1 MSKLYELIKKFCQ
14 DGVEFKKLEECCNIL
29 DRKRKPV
36 TKAAR
41 EAGEYPYY
49 GANGIQD
56 YVSDYIFD
64 GVFVLVGEDGSVI
77 TTGGTP
83 VVNWAEGRI
92 WVNNHAHIIEER
104 EGVLL
109 RYLYHYIQT
118 IDVTQLIHGN
128 IPKLTGGDFKA
139 LKIAVPPLEVQH
151 EIVHIL
157 DSFTLL
163 TAELT
168 AELTARKS
176 QYEFYRDKLLT
187 FSNDTLECKLKD
199 ICDIFLGLTSTPNYT
214 DAGVKFISAQN
225 TSNDFL
231 DLKNVKYISETDFE
245 NATSNAKPQRGDLLF
260 TRVGSNLG
268 HPVIVETDEKLCIFV
283 SLGYLRIRNNEK
295 VIIGYLKHWM
305 NTDLFWSQVRKN
317 VHGAAKVNL
326 NTGWLKEF
334 RISLPP
340 LETQERIVHVL
351 DNFETICTDLNIGL
365 PAEIEARKKQY
376 EYYRDLLLTYVE
388 TGNMLETDRQTDRQ
402 SVIKLLQYV
411 FGYVHLTLDNIA
423 ENCDRQRKPV
433 AKGKREAGK
442 YPYYGASGIV
452 DYVSDYIF
460 DGDYLLVSEDGA
472 NLLARTTPIA
482 FSISGKNWVNNHAHV
497 LKFDTYELRRYVEIY
512 LNSIDLSKFISG
524 GAQPK
529 LNQENL
535 NKIVIPVPKEEK
547 VKDIV
552 NILDRFDILC
562 NDLSAG
568 LPAEI
573 EARQKQY
580 EYYRDKLLSYKELP
594 K

>member
-1 MSKLYELIKKFCQ
+1 MNRVNELIKEYCP
-14 DGVEFKKLEECCNIL
+14 DGVEIRCLEDCCNLL
-29 DRKRKPV
+29 DKKRKPI

-56 YVSDYIFD
+56 YVANYIFD
-64 GVFVLVGEDGSVI
+64 GTFVLVGEDGSVI
-77 TTGGTP
+77 TKSGTP
-83 VVNWAEGRI
+83 VVTWAEGKI
-92 WVNNHAHIIEER
+92 WVNNHAHIIEEKD
-104 EGVLL
+104 GVML
-109 RYLYHYIQT
+109 RYLYHYLQT
-118 IDVTQLIHGN
+118 IDVTSLIHGN

-139 LKIAVPPLEVQH
+139 LKIAVPPLEVQR

-168 AELTARKS
+168 ARKK

-187 FSNDTLECKLKD
+187 FGNDTLECRLKD
-199 ICDIFLGLTSTPNYT
+199 ICDIFLGLTATPNYT

-231 DLKNVKYISETDFE
+231 DLSNVKYISETDFE
-245 NATSNAKPQRGDLLF
+245 STTSNAKPQRGDLLF

-283 SLGYLRIRNNEK
+283 SLGYLRVRNK
-295 VIIGYLKHWM
+295 KQVVIGYLKHWM

-351 DNFETICTDLNIGL
+351 DNFEAICTDLNI
-365 PAEIEARKKQY
+365 
-376 EYYRDLLLTYVE
+376 
-388 TGNMLETDRQTDRQ
+388 
-402 SVIKLLQYV
+402 
-411 FGYVHLTLDNIA
+411 
-423 ENCDRQRKPV
+423 
-433 AKGKREAGK
+433 
-442 YPYYGASGIV
+442 
-452 DYVSDYIF
+452 
-460 DGDYLLVSEDGA
+460 
-472 NLLARTTPIA
+472 
-482 FSISGKNWVNNHAHV
+482 
-497 LKFDTYELRRYVEIY
+497 
-512 LNSIDLSKFISG
+512 
-524 GAQPK
+524 
-529 LNQENL
+529 
-535 NKIVIPVPKEEK
+535 
-547 VKDIV
+547 
-552 NILDRFDILC
+552 
-562 NDLSAG
+562 G

-580 EYYRDKLLSYKELP
+580 EYYRDKLLSFKELP